1 MSCAS
6 RVILGARLSE
16 VVAIN
21 DFAEWLNAIS
31 SPWTNVQIVVCLDA
45 LEDSS
50 SSDLA
55 RLMLLIGSN
64 SRRAYYTFPALMQAA
79 RQEVIRAEEY
89 SVNNL
94 DQETPVVFLTNGD
107 SVTDDVASI
116 MAQAARRWEVASI
129 SFDVS
134 TFEALAEVAA
144 KQGVDL
150 R

>member
-1 MSCAS
+1 
-6 RVILGARLSE
+6 
-16 VVAIN
+16 
-21 DFAEWLNAIS
+21 
-31 SPWTNVQIVVCLDA
+31 
-45 LEDSS
+45 
-50 SSDLA
+50 
-55 RLMLLIGSN
+55 
-64 SRRAYYTFPALMQAA
+64 MQAA